1 MKIIN
6 VMLYPFGLIYGLIL
20 KIRNRLFDVGIL
32 KEAPISMPSIGVG
45 NLSSGG
51 TGKSVVVDYLITL
64 LKHQQPVVVLSRGYK
79 RTTQG
84 VVMASAQ
91 STAKTIGDEPFQF
104 MNKHPEIS
112 VVVAEKRILGIH
124 KIEEFSEPNTVIL
137 LDDVMQHRY
146 VKPSLMILTTT
157 FNAPFFLDQIL
168 PVGNLRESR
177 QGAKRADIILVTKC
191 PKNLNQQQIKQF
203 CEPLIL
209 RKDQQV
215 FFTKIQYGKHL
226 LSPKRNQLLD
236 EMSKPFVL
244 VTGIADPKPLVA
256 FLKEKKLLFKH
267 LNFPDH
273 HNFSSS
279 DIERIQKIR
288 KNGIV
293 VTTEKDFTRLSPLMN
308 SLDLYYLPI
317 TMEFIN
323 PKEQILFDQ
332 TIRKVATR
340 F

>member
-1 MKIIN
+1 M
-6 VMLYPFGLIYGLIL
+6 
-20 KIRNRLFDVGIL
+20 
-32 KEAPISMPSIGVG
+32 
-45 NLSSGG
+45 
-51 TGKSVVVDYLITL
+51 
-64 LKHQQPVVVLSRGYK
+64 SRGYK

-84 VVMASAQ
+84 VVIASAQ

-124 KIEEFSEPNTVIL
+124 KIEEFSEPNAVIL

-157 FNAPFFLDQIL
+157 FNAPFFLDRIL

-203 CEPLIL
+203 CETLIL
-209 RKDQQV
+209 KKDQQL
-215 FFTKIQYGKHL
+215 FFTTIQYGKHL
-226 LSPKRNQLLD
+226 LNQEGNQRLD
-236 EMSKPFVL
+236 EISQPFLL

-256 FLKEKKLLFKH
+256 FLKEKKLLFKQ

-279 DIERIQKIR
+279 DIERIQKI
-288 KNGIV
+288 
-293 VTTEKDFTRLSPLMN
+293 L
-308 SLDLYYLPI
+308 
-317 TMEFIN
+317 
-323 PKEQILFDQ
+323 
-332 TIRKVATR
+332 
-340 F
+340 

>member
-1 MKIIN
+1 
-6 VMLYPFGLIYGLIL
+6 
-20 KIRNRLFDVGIL
+20 
-32 KEAPISMPSIGVG
+32 
-45 NLSSGG
+45 
-51 TGKSVVVDYLITL
+51 
-64 LKHQQPVVVLSRGYK
+64 
-79 RTTQG
+79 
-84 VVMASAQ
+84 
-91 STAKTIGDEPFQF
+91 
-104 MNKHPEIS
+104 
-112 VVVAEKRILGIH
+112 
-124 KIEEFSEPNTVIL
+124 
-137 LDDVMQHRY
+137 
-146 VKPSLMILTTT
+146 
-157 FNAPFFLDQIL
+157 
-168 PVGNLRESR
+168 
-177 QGAKRADIILVTKC
+177 
-191 PKNLNQQQIKQF
+191 
-203 CEPLIL
+203 L

-226 LSPKRNQLLD
+226 LNPKRNQLLD